1 MFVYGCI
8 YVVYV
13 VFWAFVGVA
22 INVFV
27 LVVVGAG
34 ERVVFVMA
42 CLSVLGFVV
51 IKTSVL
57 YIEKPLYKT
66 DVFYNHIT

>member
-1 MFVYGCI
+1 MCLYC
-8 YVVYV
+8 
-13 VFWAFVGVA
+13 
-22 INVFV
+22 
-27 LVVVGAG
+27 VVVGAG
-34 ERVVFVMA
+34 ERVVFVMM
-42 CLSVLGFVV
+42 CLSVFGFVV

>member
-1 MFVYGCI
+1 MAVYML
-8 YVVYV
+8 
-13 VFWAFVGVA
+13 
-22 INVFV
+22 FV
-27 LVVVGAG
+27 LFSRCLLVLRQMCLHCVVVGAG